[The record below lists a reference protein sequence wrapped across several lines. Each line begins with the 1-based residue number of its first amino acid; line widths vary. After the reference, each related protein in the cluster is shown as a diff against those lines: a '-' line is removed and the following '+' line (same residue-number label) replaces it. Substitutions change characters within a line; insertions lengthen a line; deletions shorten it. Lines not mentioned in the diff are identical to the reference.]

1 MTDTGLLLR
10 LPTESIAIRVMI
22 ASVAAVLLARLVLRM
37 GLRVPRVRVVAA
49 MIPGIALAAVLLL
62 FGTDM
67 WAEPALPEL
76 WVPVDAVDGL
86 PVPIR
91 DTYLT
96 FAPLAAPLLLG
107 LWATVVVARLGLRI
121 RRVVRA
127 RRRILAAFRSGT
139 AAPAHV
145 HRIVAAVANRMHVSL
160 PPMAVI
166 DRCPGGATVVGVR
179 QPVLV
184 IDRGLLAQLD
194 DRELEGVIAH
204 ELAHV
209 RRRDNLVATAL
220 GAVGDLFFFVPGGR
234 WALKHLHAE
243 RELAADALAVDVTR
257 RPAALASGLL
267 KVLEAG
273 SPQAA
278 CAALVPRGTLVGRVE
293 QLIDERA
300 PVTRVRSG
308 AELAA
313 VAIIVVTAVAAAVE
327 VPQMVASAGQREALG
342 LVWSNIQDEPVGGT
356 ADEGPSTE
364 PRAFSVYRQ
373 SRIEQTGD
381 PVRRVPVVDD
391 DADVLRPDLLAA
403 CGDET
408 RLCPTTRE
416 AAGYSLGL
424 KPKPVVRTD
433 DNLVDRWQLDPV
445 VTTNEGLAVFWFQ
458 RVD

>member
-1 MTDTGLLLR
+1 MMDTGLLLR
-10 LPTESIAIRVMI
+10 LPTESIAIRVVI
-22 ASVAAVLLARLVLRM
+22 ASVVAVLLARLVLRA
-37 GLRVPRVRVVAA
+37 GLRVPRVRVAAA
-49 MIPGIALAAVLLL
+49 MIPAVALGAVIVV
-62 FGTDM
+62 FGA

-107 LWATVVVARLGLRI
+107 LWATVVVVRLGLRLRQVVGVR
-121 RRVVRA
+121 RRV
-127 RRRILAAFRSGT
+127 LAAFRAGS
-139 AAPAHV
+139 AAPNDA
-145 HRIVAAVANRMHVSL
+145 HRIIAGVARRMNVPL
-160 PPMAVI
+160 PPMAVVE
-166 DRCPGGATVVGVR
+166 RCPGGATIVGMR

-184 IDRGLLAQLD
+184 VDSALLAQLD
-194 DRELEGVIAH
+194 DRELEGVVAH

-209 RRRDNLVATAL
+209 RRRDNLVATVL

-234 WALKHLHAE
+234 WALRHLHAE
-243 RELAADALAVDVTR
+243 RELAADALAVEVTS

-293 QLIDERA
+293 QLIDDREPASRL
-300 PVTRVRSG
+300 RSG
-308 AELAA
+308 VELTA
-313 VAIIVVTAVAAAVE
+313 VAVVVCAAVAAAVE
-327 VPQMVASAGQREALG
+327 LPGMVADAGQREALG
-342 LVWSNIQDEPVGGT
+342 LVWSNLQDEVV
-356 ADEGPSTE
+356 ADATDPGPAAE
-364 PRAFSVYRQ
+364 PRVFSVYRE
-373 SRIEQTGD
+373 SRIEQPSD

-391 DADVLRPDLLAA
+391 DPDTVRPDLLRA

-408 RLCPTTRE
+408 RACLASQETAR
-416 AAGYSLGL
+416 YSLGL

-433 DNLVDRWQLDPV
+433 DALVDRWQLSPV
-445 VTTNEGLAVFWFQ
+445 MTTNEGLAVFWFQ